1 MMPIWALADI
11 AAGAGPDLLPSFWR
25 AGFAILV
32 VAGILAAA
40 LWALRRH
47 APALRGKRTMSIES
61 ALALGERRSLAI
73 VSVEGRRLLV
83 GLAPGQV
90 SLVTEL
96 RPAASFTD
104 AIERAMRPDS
114 GEREA

>member
-1 MMPIWALADI
+1 MPIWALADVTT
-11 AAGAGPDLLPSFWR
+11 ASGPDLLPSFWR
-25 AGFAILV
+25 AGFALIVVVGVLV
-32 VAGILAAA
+32 AA
-40 LWALRRH
+40 LWLLRRN
-47 APALRGKRTMSIES
+47 APALRGKRAMSIES

-96 RPAASFTD
+96 RPAETFND
-104 AIERAMRPDS
+104 AVSRAMQQEPK
-114 GEREA
+114 A